1 MMSGEA
7 GAAAQLTMRERLR
20 AQRAKEQLRVV
31 DGNLARFAEAKSGSS
46 RGLGEGEGGSPTAA
60 TAASSAE
67 TIEQRALREVRDMVV
82 ETGRTPWWEDP
93 DARVHERVGQA
104 TVANTQARQA
114 APLPDP
120 QSFERW
126 RQCAGDDPFRL
137 QRGGQFARLSQATRE
152 LRRAS
157 VPAPAAAGPREAE
170 GLSPAIRVAASR
182 LDRGLSASSRNSMSA
197 PQSLRSGSAA
207 AEQKIAEIE
216 AKVAALGAADRQ
228 RRGAARR
235 GVDAAAVVAMV
246 QVGKPTAG
254 AAPS

>member
-1 MMSGEA
+1 MSGEEGPA
-7 GAAAQLTMRERLR
+7 SQLTMRERLR

-31 DGNLARFAEAKSGSS
+31 DANLARFAEAKSGSS

-104 TVANTQARQA
+104 TVADTQARQA

-157 VPAPAAAGPREAE
+157 VPAPGGGGGGGGGPRAAQ
-170 GLSPAIRVAASR
+170 GLSPAVRVAASR

-235 GVDAAAVVAMV
+235 SVDAAAVVALL
-246 QVGKPTAG
+246 G
-254 AAPS
+254 ASR

>member
-1 MMSGEA
+1 MGGGIEMSGEA
-7 GAAAQLTMRERLR
+7 GPASQLTMRERLR

-31 DGNLARFAEAKSGSS
+31 DANLARFAEAKSGSS

-104 TVANTQARQA
+104 TVADTQARQA

-157 VPAPAAAGPREAE
+157 VPAPGGGGGGGPRAAQ
-170 GLSPAIRVAASR
+170 GLSPAVRVAASR

-235 GVDAAAVVAMV
+235 SVDAAAVVALL
-246 QVGKPTAG
+246 G
-254 AAPS
+254 ASR